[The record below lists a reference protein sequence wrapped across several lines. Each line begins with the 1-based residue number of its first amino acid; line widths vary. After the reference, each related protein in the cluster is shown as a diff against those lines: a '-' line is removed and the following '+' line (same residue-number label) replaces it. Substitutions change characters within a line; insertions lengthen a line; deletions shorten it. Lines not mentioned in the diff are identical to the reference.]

1 MPFAEVERMVLI
13 LLVFLA
19 LALGLLAY
27 QNPAQITVTFGI
39 WTWHVPM
46 WYPVVAAAGTML
58 LIALLWT
65 WLTRRRLRYDER
77 ALGVARHEAVLAN
90 HGALLAD
97 HESAIAGLQ
106 RAADHL
112 DQELNRRRDLLA

>member
-1 MPFAEVERMVLI
+1 MVLI
-13 LLVFLA
+13 LLVLVA
-19 LALGLLAY
+19 LALGLFAY
-27 QNPAQITVTFGI
+27 QNSGRIDLTFAI
-39 WTWHVPM
+39 WTWHVPL
-46 WYPVVAAAGTML
+46 WYPVVAAAGSVL

-65 WLTRRRLRYDER
+65 ALTRRRLRYDER

-97 HESAIAGLQ
+97 HESAITGLQ
-106 RAADHL
+106 RETDRL